1 LFGKLRNL
9 GKASFEMLEAAGIR
23 SEDQLRR
30 MGSIAAFVAVKR
42 AGLGPSLNLLW
53 ALEGA
58 LTGRHWKE
66 VARTDRTALLLLL
79 DDFETR
85 RE

>member
-1 LFGKLRNL
+1 
-9 GKASFEMLEAAGIR
+9 
-23 SEDQLRR
+23 
-30 MGSIAAFVAVKR
+30 MGSIAAFVAVER

-58 LTGRHWKE
+58 LTGRRWKE
-66 VARTDRTALLLLL
+66 VVRADRTVLLLLL
-79 DDFETR
+79 DDCETR